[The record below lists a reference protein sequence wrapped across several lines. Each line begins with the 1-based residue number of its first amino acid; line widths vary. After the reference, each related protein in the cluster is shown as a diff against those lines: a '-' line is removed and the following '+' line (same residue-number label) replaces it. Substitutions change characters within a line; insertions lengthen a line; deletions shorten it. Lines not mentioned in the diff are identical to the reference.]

1 MALYNPT
8 GDVAV
13 EYVAVDPNLVRCG
26 RVWNKDTYWAGDLAV
41 DYGDVDLYLVGCD
54 RVWRFISLLVTL

>member
-8 GDVAV
+8 GDVAA

-26 RVWNKDTYWAGDLAV
+26 RVKIHTGDLAV
-41 DYGDVDLYLVGCD
+41 DFGDVDLNLVGCD